1 MILMDEDFFAHLLE
15 QIDYT
20 PKVLL
25 VLVSKSSASG
35 EGRRRPLVRVIISI
49 SSITK
54 VFFERLDGGVYG
66 GGGRGGKSGHV

>member
-25 VLVSKSSASG
+25 VLVSSSASG
-35 EGRRRPLVRVIISI
+35 EGRRRPLVRVIII

>member
-1 MILMDEDFFAHLLE
+1 MILMDEDFSAHLLE

-35 EGRRRPLVRVIISI
+35 EGRRRPLVCVIIL

-54 VFFERLDGGVYG
+54 GFFERLDGGVYG

>member
-35 EGRRRPLVRVIISI
+35 EGRRRPLVRVIII
-49 SSITK
+49 VSITK
-54 VFFERLDGGVYG
+54 VFVERSDGGVYG
-66 GGGRGGKSGHV
+66 GGGRGGKRGHV

>member
-35 EGRRRPLVRVIISI
+35 EGRRRPLVSIINI
-49 SSITK
+49 IITK
-54 VFFERLDGGVYG
+54 VFLKRLDGGVYG

>member
-1 MILMDEDFFAHLLE
+1 MILVDEDFFAHLLE

-35 EGRRRPLVRVIISI
+35 EGRRRPLVRVIII
-49 SSITK
+49 ISITK